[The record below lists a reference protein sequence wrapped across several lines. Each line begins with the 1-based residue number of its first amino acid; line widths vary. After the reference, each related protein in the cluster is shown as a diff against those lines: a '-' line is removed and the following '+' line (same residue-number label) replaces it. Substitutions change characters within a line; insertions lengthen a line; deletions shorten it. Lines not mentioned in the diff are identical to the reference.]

1 MAISFDKAFGV
12 FEHAMQLRADRSSVL
27 ANNIANADTPGF
39 QARDLDFKAILN
51 DQVDAMPG
59 GRLDLE
65 RTSSGHISSADTTY
79 EGDLKYRVPLQP
91 SVDGNTVDVQQE
103 TVEFTKNV
111 LDYQASFQFLSGRFK
126 GMTDAIKGE

>member
-1 MAISFDKAFGV
+1 MTISFERALGI
-12 FEHAMQLRADRSSVL
+12 HPQAMTVRIQRAEVI
-27 ANNIANADTPGF
+27 ANNLANADTPGF

-51 DQVDAMPG
+51 DQVSSMPG

-65 RTSSGHISSADTTY
+65 KTSSGHISSTDTIY